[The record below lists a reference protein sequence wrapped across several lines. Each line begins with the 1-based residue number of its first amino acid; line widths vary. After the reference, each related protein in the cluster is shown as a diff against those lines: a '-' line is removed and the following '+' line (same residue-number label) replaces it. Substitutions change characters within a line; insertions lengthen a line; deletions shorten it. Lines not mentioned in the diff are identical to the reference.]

1 MRSLYPRSFCYG
13 RECVLFLGLQGHSMA
28 GRGLYLHLHGAMVE
42 EQCNR
47 KALGRRKR
55 GEERR
60 EDINFCLTLAATS
73 PYNGMAHCN
82 KSNLLSLQANLI

>member
-1 MRSLYPRSFCYG
+1 MWVVPGIAGTLNG
-13 RECVLFLGLQGHSMA
+13 RARLVAASPWS
-28 GRGLYLHLHGAMVE
+28 HGGGTVQQEGARKE
-42 EQCNR
+42 EE
-47 KALGRRKR
+47 KR

>member
-1 MRSLYPRSFCYG
+1 VWVVPGIAGTLNG
-13 RECVLFLGLQGHSMA
+13 RARLVAASPWS
-28 GRGLYLHLHGAMVE
+28 HGGGTVQQEGA
-42 EQCNR
+42 R
-47 KALGRRKR
+47 KKR